1 MKMKTGLLAR
11 LLATLD
17 VATTLRWMGANT
29 RRTALAAMWR
39 VPRVYYYGRSQRL
52 GAWLFASDGEAV
64 ASVDNLDSGARCFR
78 IYADEGDHYG
88 IPAASRQRP

>member
-1 MKMKTGLLAR
+1 MKTGLLAR
-11 LLATLD
+11 LLATIEI
-17 VATTLRWMGANT
+17 VTTRRWVGTNT
-29 RRTALAAMWR
+29 RRTALSAVWR
-39 VPRVYYYGRSQRL
+39 VRRIHHYGRSQRL
-52 GAWLFASDGEAV
+52 GAWLFARDGEAV

>member
-11 LLATLD
+11 LFATMEI
-17 VATTLRWMGANT
+17 VTARRWAGTNT
-29 RRTALAAMWR
+29 RKTALAAIWR
-39 VPRVYYYGRSQRL
+39 VPRIYHYGRSQRL
-52 GAWLFASDGEAV
+52 NTWLFAPDGEAV

>member
-1 MKMKTGLLAR
+1 VKVKTGLLAR

-17 VATTLRWMGANT
+17 VATTLRWTSQNT
-29 RRTALAAMWR
+29 RRTALAALWR
-39 VPRVYYYGRSQRL
+39 VPRIYHYGRSQRL
-52 GAWLFASDGEAV
+52 NTWLFASDGEAV